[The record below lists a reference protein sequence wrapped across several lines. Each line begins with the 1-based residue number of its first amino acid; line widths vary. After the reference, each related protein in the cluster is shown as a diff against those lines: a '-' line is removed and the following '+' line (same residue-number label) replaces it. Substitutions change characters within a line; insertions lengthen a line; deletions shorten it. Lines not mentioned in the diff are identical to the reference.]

1 MTEPVKQPW
10 ELDYTPVPGTGAG
23 TPAAPP
29 PATAKQPWELEYKPQ
44 AQIYEPNEVL
54 PAAGASIRK
63 TGAGIIPAVTK
74 AGEAAVKDPGGTA
87 SSVGL
92 DIFNI
97 IKTLASA
104 AATPVT
110 NPIYSGLHMFAPEA
124 AESFKRNA
132 IDPGTNMTRSLL
144 DDLQDKYGNFLGGKD
159 KPWGWTPKEGIQNLG
174 RTIAERPI
182 SFGTDVVTTAVP
194 ALKGAKAGLEAGAT
208 TVGKAVGI
216 IPKAVEAAD
225 AAAATQRLTDLGI
238 KTSHLTPDMIERL
251 RLKGNE
257 VGWDKEAMQ
266 REYTHTLFDET
277 GSKPT
282 ESMATKDLNKRKL
295 EDNMREGVHGE
306 RAAEFIND
314 ADMERRAALEAS
326 GTKVREE
333 LTGTST
339 QLTPKQVGETL
350 TERYNIARDAAK
362 DKVKGAYEKAFDPAA
377 QKAAGVPEF
386 VPENDVRSVASNAH
400 SKMLGNGFV
409 ATPETAPNAAR
420 AMKDLEEFAKTGRL
434 PSGAIPGEV
443 VPPGGAA
450 GTSWQSVDLM
460 RKYLNGL
467 RESARANG
475 TDLYAMRQVLDAF
488 DETMGKGNVLLND
501 ARKMHSDRVRTF
513 EPDRAKATS
522 LNAALKVM
530 QNEGESGLAQFNK
543 VFGSAFK
550 SGEAEPAIARLKTIF
565 ANDPDAMAAMREGAL
580 QNLFEGKTYDPLS
593 PKISANAIKAALN
606 GPQGDIYRSLFTPE
620 QIARLE
626 RHQEVLNTVG
636 DYTKPTNPPRSGQ
649 VELTGQRTKDFEK
662 KGSSRVAAVTDT
674 IGSLLGSI
682 AGGIA
687 GHGAGPMGTAG
698 GIGGGMTLG
707 GMGTHYGPGRLF
719 NEWLG
724 PKVGRRMQ
732 SAADAEEAARAQ
744 SLINPPLPAAP
755 RGPPVNY
762 TPWPVKAGALSN
774 VLSNVPPD
782 QRAAGGYLRTVR

>member
-1 MTEPVKQPW
+1 MAEPVKQPW

-23 TPAAPP
+23 TPVAPQ
-29 PATAKQPWELEYKPQ
+29 PAPAKQPWEMEYKPQ

-63 TGAGIIPAVTK
+63 TAAGIIPAVTK
-74 AGEAAVKDPGGTA
+74 AGEAAVKDPGGAAKT
-87 SSVGL
+87 VGSGM
-92 DIFNI
+92 FNI
-97 IKTLASA
+97 GKALLSA
-104 AATPVT
+104 AGLP
-110 NPIYSGLHMFAPEA
+110 YSGVIHSALNMVAPETA
-124 AESFKRNA
+124 KAFADAVIK
-132 IDPGTNMTRSLL
+132 PGLQMGVGVA
-144 DDLQDKYGNFLGGKD
+144 DDLQDKYGNFFGGKD

-174 RTIAERPI
+174 RTLAERPI
-182 SFGTDVVTTAVP
+182 SAGTDIVTTALP
-194 ALKGAKAGLEAGAT
+194 ALKGSKAAIEAGVT
-208 TVGKAVGI
+208 TAGKAVGI
-216 IPKAVEAAD
+216 IPKAIEAAD

-314 ADMERRAALEAS
+314 ADMERRAALETS

-333 LTGTST
+333 LTGNAT

-350 TERYNIARDAAK
+350 TERYNVARDAAK
-362 DKVKGAYEKAFDPAA
+362 DRVKAAYEKAFDPVA

-420 AMKDLEEFAKTGRL
+420 AVKDLEEFAKTGRL
-434 PSGAIPGEV
+434 PNGAIPGEV
-443 VPPGGAA
+443 QPPGGAA

-501 ARKMHSDRVRTF
+501 ARKLHSDRINTF
-513 EPDRAKATS
+513 EPGRAKART
-522 LNAALKVM
+522 LNDALKVM

-543 VFGSAFK
+543 IFGSAFK
-550 SGEAEPAIARLKTIF
+550 SGEAEPAIARLKNIF

-662 KGSSRVAAVTDT
+662 KGSNRVAAITDT

-698 GIGGGMTLG
+698 GIGGGLTLG
-707 GMGTHYGPGRLF
+707 GMGAHYGPGRLF

-724 PKVGRRMQ
+724 PKMGRRMQ

-744 SLINPPLPAAP
+744 SLINPPPPTAP
-755 RGPPVNY
+755 RAPPVNY
-762 TPWPVKAGALSN
+762 TPWPTKAGLASG